1 VPQPS
6 GRVMPGDPG
15 FRRGQAE
22 LPRTPARRVPQ
33 SPQGSSQNIDPGA
46 LMPMSGPS
54 VSVTVNGVEPNKIGG
69 VVITSVIFC
78 AASGAPFRGK

>member
-1 VPQPS
+1 
-6 GRVMPGDPG
+6 MPGEPG

-46 LMPMSGPS
+46 LMPNWVRCYTHICALSGWLALNPANPGCS
-54 VSVTVNGVEPNKIGG
+54 RDWVENYYA
-69 VVITSVIFC
+69 FW
-78 AASGAPFRGK
+78 GKSER